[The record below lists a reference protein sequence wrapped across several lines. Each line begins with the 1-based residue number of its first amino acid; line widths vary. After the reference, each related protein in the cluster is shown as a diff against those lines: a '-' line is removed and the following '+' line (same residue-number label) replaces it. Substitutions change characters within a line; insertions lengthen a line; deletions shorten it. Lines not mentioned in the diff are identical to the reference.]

1 MTKVEKVIMAL
12 LTIMIILFISLL
24 ATDNV
29 QILIIVGDK
38 IKTGAEKIDWKE
50 ALKMSFSRRTGSIN
64 PPEGRTL
71 MRRKKR

>member
-1 MTKVEKVIMAL
+1 MTKVEKIIMVL
-12 LTIMIILFISLL
+12 LIVMIILFGILL

-50 ALKMSFSRRTGSIN
+50 ALKMAKNLI
-64 PPEGRTL
+64 
-71 MRRKKR
+71 